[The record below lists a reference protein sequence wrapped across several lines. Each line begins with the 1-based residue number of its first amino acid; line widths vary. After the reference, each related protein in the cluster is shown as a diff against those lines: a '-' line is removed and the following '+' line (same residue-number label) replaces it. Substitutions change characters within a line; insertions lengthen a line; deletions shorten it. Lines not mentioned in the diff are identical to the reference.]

1 MKRLVVMS
9 LVVAGLLLLSLP
21 LSAADSTKAGAPS
34 MIMGAPAEMKM
45 IAAMAGTWDV
55 AMKARMDPSQPWSET
70 KGICVNTLV
79 LDGCGLEQ
87 KFDGQTDEGPY
98 RGMGMISFHLGLGK
112 WQYTW
117 LDNMFGAMGFYQ
129 GIFADG
135 KLIVS
140 GEDVMPGM
148 TMWTRITTYNI
159 TDKKYDWTMES
170 SMDGGKTW
178 IVSGTAVYTK
188 K

>member
-1 MKRLVVMS
+1 MKRLVIVT
-9 LVVAGLLLLSLP
+9 AIITCLLAP
-21 LSAADSTKAGAPS
+21 LALTAADSTKAEAPS
-34 MIMGAPAEMKM
+34 MMMGAPPEMKQ

-55 AMKARMDPSQPWSET
+55 AMKARMDPSLPWSET
-70 KGICVNTLV
+70 KGTCINTVV

-98 RGMGMISFHLGLGK
+98 RGMGMISFHRGLGK

-129 GIFADG
+129 GTLTDG
-135 KLIVS
+135 KLVVS

-178 IVSGTAVYTK
+178 VVSGTAVYTRK
-188 K
+188 